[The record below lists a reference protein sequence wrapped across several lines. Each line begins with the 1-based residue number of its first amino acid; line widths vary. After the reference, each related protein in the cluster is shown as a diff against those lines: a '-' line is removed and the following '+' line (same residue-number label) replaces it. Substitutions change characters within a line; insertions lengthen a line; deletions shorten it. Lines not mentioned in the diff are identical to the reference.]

1 MAGRI
6 WTLLRASFA
15 CCGFVFVLAISSAHA
30 QSQGVAHR
38 TPNALFVPAV
48 VLIGAGA
55 LLAYRRSRPT
65 D

>member
-1 MAGRI
+1 MPTRT

-15 CCGFVFVLAISSAHA
+15 CCGFVFVLASSAYA
-30 QSQGVAHR
+30 QSQGVDRHA
-38 TPNALFVPAV
+38 PSALFIPAI